1 MPAGENPRTAP
12 SCLLA
17 LTASVALFTG
27 ALGSTASLAAAEAAT
42 GLSERPL
49 GPMVRGTGAT
59 LFTALPPEQTGIV
72 NENTYADPEMWGNL
86 NREFALGAIGTGVA
100 IGDYDNDGRPD
111 VFIVSKTGQSR
122 LFRNLGSWKFED
134 VTASAGIGSS
144 GGAFAQ
150 GLSWVKGLVGSSG
163 SPTVNPW
170 TQGAAFVDV
179 NNDGWL
185 DLYVCRFAAPN
196 LLFINQ
202 RNGTFTDEAAARGLA
217 LVDSSGMGNFCDY
230 DRDGWLD
237 VYIQTNLLDS
247 GKSPQ
252 GQRDHLFRNRGDGT
266 FEDVSE
272 RAGIDNLSL
281 AHSATWWDYNED
293 GWPDIYVAND
303 FEPADKLYR
312 NNRDGTFTQVLH
324 DVVPQV
330 AYSAMG
336 TDQGDV
342 NNDGRI
348 DLFVAD
354 MAATTP
360 EQDQRSMAAAR
371 ELIREDADSSTVAPQ
386 VLRNTLFLNTG
397 FDRFLEAGALAGVDA
412 TDWTWAVRFE
422 DLDNDGWLDLYVT
435 NGMVREYNNVDL
447 RDEVIL
453 RENPDERLRVM
464 KDSPVLN
471 ERNLAYRNSG
481 DLRFEEVGKA
491 WGLDQKGVSFGA
503 AFGDLDGDG
512 DLDLVFSNYEGPAG
526 VMRNDSV
533 TGHRMIVAL
542 RGVTSNRFGVGAVVR
557 IETSAGIQ
565 VRQLMVGRGYLS
577 SSEPVLHFG
586 LGDVQRIERL
596 TIDWPSGH
604 QQVFTDLSVDRHYT
618 VTEPAGAARMAGRG
632 EKPAVRQPPAET
644 RQFVD
649 ESAARGLSLRS
660 EETFIPDR
668 QPLLPTR
675 FDRRGPALAVGD
687 FNADGKDDVI
697 LGGTGRQPAQL
708 LAGGAR
714 FAGTGTLPAS
724 ALDDGPVLLF
734 DADGD
739 GDGDLLQTRA
749 GTNRN
754 LHSPEY
760 QPLLH
765 LNNGGAFAPSPEAL
779 PPLPSSLGAAVAA
792 DFDRDGKL
800 DLFLGGRVLPGRY
813 PTAPRSALLRNVG
826 GRFEDVAATL
836 GAGLA
841 EVGMVSSA
849 LWSDVDQ
856 DGWPDLVLALEWG
869 GVRFWRN
876 LEGRGFE
883 DRSEVAGFAAVG
895 TGWWTSLASADF
907 NGDGRPDYVAGNLGL
922 NTTYRAPAVLLYG
935 QFGSGPPQL
944 IEASYQGDKLY
955 PRRTLKSLSAVIP
968 TLRRRFQKNNDFA
981 KATLSEMLD
990 ADRLAKAKRY
1000 EATELRS
1007 GVFLSQANG
1016 TYRFEPL
1023 PRIAQ
1028 ISILQGIAVGDFN
1041 GDGHTDIYA
1050 VQNSYAPIPS
1060 IGRFDGGFGQLL
1072 RGDGRGRFSSVSA
1085 LESGLVVPGD
1095 AKALVVLDLDDDGWP
1110 DFLVSRND
1118 STTLAWRNQGVSG
1131 RRSFRVLLQGT
1142 AGNPT
1147 AIGARL
1153 ALELADG
1160 TRQQH
1165 EVQAGSGYY
1174 SQSAPGAF
1182 FGFPEANPP
1191 RRLTITWPSGAT
1203 TTREF
1208 ASAPPS
1214 LLNISTR

>member
-1 MPAGENPRTAP
+1 MPAGENPRTAAP
-12 SCLLA
+12 CLLA
-17 LTASVALFTG
+17 LTACLTLWAGPV
-27 ALGSTASLAAAEAAT
+27 GSSLSLAAAEVQA
-42 GLSERPL
+42 GLSERAFAPASR
-49 GPMVRGTGAT
+49 PAGTT
-59 LFTALPPEQTGIV
+59 LFTALTPEQTGIV
-72 NENTYADPEMWGNL
+72 NENIYADPEMWGAL

-100 IGDYDNDGRPD
+100 IADYDNDDRPD

-122 LFRNLGSWKFED
+122 LFRNLGNWKFED
-134 VTASAGIGSS
+134 VTASAGIAHS
-144 GGAFAQ
+144 GGALAQ

-163 SPTVNPW
+163 AKAAHPW
-170 TQGAAFVDV
+170 TQGAAFADV

-185 DLYVCRFAAPN
+185 DLYVCRFGAPN

-202 RNGTFTDEAAARGLA
+202 RNGTFAEEAAARGLA

-247 GKSPQ
+247 GKSPH
-252 GQRDHLFRNRGDGT
+252 GQRDRLFRNRGDGT
-266 FEDVSE
+266 FEDVSD
-272 RAGIDNLSL
+272 RAGIDNVSL
-281 AHSATWWDYNED
+281 AHSAMWWDYNED

-348 DLFVAD
+348 DLLVAD
-354 MAATTP
+354 MAATTH

-371 ELIREDADSSTVAPQ
+371 ELIREDADSATLAPQ
-386 VLRNTLFLNTG
+386 VLRNTLFINTG
-397 FDRFLEAGALAGVDA
+397 FDRFLEAGALAGVEA

-422 DLDNDGWLDLYVT
+422 DLDNDGLLDLYVT

-464 KDSPVLN
+464 KESPVLN
-471 ERNLAYRNSG
+471 ERNLAYRNLG
-481 DLRFEEVGKA
+481 DLRFDEVGKA

-512 DLDLVFSNYEGPAG
+512 DLDLVFSNYEAPAT

-533 TGHRMIVAL
+533 DGHRVILAL
-542 RGVTSNRFGVGAVVR
+542 RGTTSNRYGVGAIAR
-557 IETSAGIQ
+557 IETSAGVQ

-586 LGDVQRIERL
+586 LGQVKRIDRL
-596 TIDWPSGH
+596 TIEWPSGH
-604 QQVFTDLSVDRHYT
+604 RQVLTDLATDRRYT
-618 VTEPAGAARMAGRG
+618 ITEPAGPATIDGRG
-632 EKPAVRQPPAET
+632 EKPTVRQPAAT

-649 ESAARGLSLRS
+649 QSAARGLSLRS

-687 FNADGKDDVI
+687 FNADGKDDVV
-697 LGGTGRQPAQL
+697 LGGTGRHAAQL

-714 FAGTGTLPAS
+714 FASVGTLPTS
-724 ALDDGPVLLF
+724 ALDDGPLLF
-734 DADGD
+734 LDADGD
-739 GDGDLLQTRA
+739 GDVDLLQTRA

-754 LHSPEY
+754 LHAPEY

-765 LNNGGAFAPSPEAL
+765 LNNDGEFAPAPDAL

-792 DFDRDGKL
+792 DLDRDGKL

-813 PTAPRSALLRNVG
+813 PTAPRSALLRNLG
-826 GRFEDVAATL
+826 GRFEDVTAA
-836 GAGLA
+836 LA
-841 EVGMVSSA
+841 PDLVEVGMVSSA

-876 LEGRGFE
+876 REGRGFE
-883 DRSEVAGFAAVG
+883 DRSAAAGFAAAG

-922 NTTYRAPAVLLYG
+922 NTTYRAPAVLLHG

-944 IEASYQGDKLY
+944 IEASYEGDKLY

-981 KATLSEMLD
+981 KATLADMFD

-1023 PRIAQ
+1023 PRLAQ
-1028 ISILQGIAVGDFN
+1028 ISILQGIVTGDFD

-1060 IGRFDGGFGQLL
+1060 IGRFDGGLSQLL
-1072 RGDGRGRFSSVSA
+1072 LGDGRGGFHPAPA
-1085 LESGLVVPGD
+1085 LESGLAVPGD

-1118 STTLAWRNQGVSG
+1118 ATTLAWRNQGVSG
-1131 RRSFRVLLQGT
+1131 RRSFRVLLQGP
-1142 AGNPT
+1142 AGNRT
-1147 AIGARL
+1147 AVGARL
-1153 ALELADG
+1153 TLELADG

-1165 EVQAGSGYY
+1165 ELYAGSGYY

-1182 FGFPEANPP
+1182 FGYPDANPP
-1191 RRLTITWPSGAT
+1191 RRLTITWPGGAT
-1203 TTREF
+1203 TTENF
-1208 ASAPPS
+1208 STPPPAMIKFSAP
-1214 LLNISTR
+1214 